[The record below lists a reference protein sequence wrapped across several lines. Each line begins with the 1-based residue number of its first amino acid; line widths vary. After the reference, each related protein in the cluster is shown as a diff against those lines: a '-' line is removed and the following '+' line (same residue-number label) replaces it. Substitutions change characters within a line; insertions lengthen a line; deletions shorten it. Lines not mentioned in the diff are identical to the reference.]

1 LFELARKHNA
11 NRIISLHHHHLH
23 LLRIHLQPP
32 GKREGKDQIK
42 RFKIN
47 VGSNTDIV
55 EVFQRIRPQVFLDD
69 LRHLHNL
76 KSQKTLS
83 RNKKKACNFWPSK
96 TNIWSRLPVDQIN

>member
-83 RNKKKACNFWPSK
+83 RNKKKHATSG
-96 TNIWSRLPVDQIN
+96 LPKRTYGADCQLIR